1 MKRDLVWLN
10 IVSIYLDVALP
21 TMVVHS
27 NVAVVHGL
35 GWPLSGLPMFSPE
48 M

>member
-1 MKRDLVWLN
+1 MVEYSA
-10 IVSIYLDVALP
+10 VYLAVAWAA
-21 TMVVHS
+21 MVIHS
-27 NVAVVHGL
+27 DVAVVHGL